1 MGNLVPYD
9 WGAVS
14 CHAMTRS
21 ITLVGFAKSG
31 IFQTPKGWEMDH
43 RIRLKVNGANHD
55 LEVPARRMLVD
66 CLRYDLGLTGTK
78 EGCSVGVCGACTVL
92 VDGQM
97 VASCITLAVTADGAD
112 ITTVEGLAQDG
123 KLHPVQQA
131 FIDHGGFQC
140 GICTPGQVITAKALL
155 DVNPNPTE
163 EEIKD
168 WMMGNLC
175 RCTGYYG
182 ILESVKNAARTSQEA
197 GR

>member
-1 MGNLVPYD
+1 
-9 WGAVS
+9 
-14 CHAMTRS
+14 
-21 ITLVGFAKSG
+21 
-31 IFQTPKGWEMDH
+31 
-43 RIRLKVNGANHD
+43 
-55 LEVPARRMLVD
+55 MLVD

-155 DVNPNPTE
+155 DVNPYPTE